1 LFFSHLHIAL
11 CNSVVKI
18 KCFLHHKVHKEAQ
31 RILFILLIIF
41 SFNLGFAQFN
51 EYHPEVNWLTID
63 RENFAVHFH
72 DGAERTAKVVAKI
85 MEEIYEP
92 LTSFYGYKPDKVHF
106 VIKDIDDYANGATY
120 FFDNKIEIWASP
132 LDTDL
137 RGTHNWLRNVIS
149 HEFTHM
155 IQLQAAMK
163 APRTLPALYLQW
175 LNYEDERRP
184 DVLYG
189 FPNMI
194 ISYPVPMIN
203 VPPWFA
209 EGTAQYMRKEF
220 NYDFWDSHR
229 DMILR
234 EYVMN
239 GRMLTWNE
247 MSVFDKTSLGNESVY
262 NSGFALVKYIA
273 EKYGE
278 SKLIEIN
285 NNLRSGF
292 SFTIDGAIKK
302 AIGISGIELYEEW
315 QDYLRNDYEQRT
327 LNIRKNLVDGE
338 KIETE
343 GFGNFYPTYSPDG
356 KKIYYISNK
365 GADYFISSL
374 YEYDVEKKK
383 SKLIQGGIGSTLAVS
398 NDNLKLY
405 YSKLTEKNKNWV
417 SIHDIYVY
425 DLKTEEETRL
435 TFGMRANNP
444 SLSHDGSR
452 IVFIFQKDGTINL
465 GIVDTEVKNFK
476 VITSFSNGEQVFNPK
491 FSPNGEFV
499 VFDYSM
505 NSSRDIARINTDGT
519 GFQFLLSSTQIDER
533 NPVMQNDSTLIY
545 SADEN
550 GIFNLY
556 SINLN
561 SNNKRQLTNVLGGA
575 FMPSPYKSNK
585 IVYAGYEST
594 GYKIYELQNTN
605 EIDLSNFNYLP
616 KTVGDGLNKNTNS
629 LSGAEF
635 NFQRLKNFD
644 DRITPDYEINNYKGT
659 FTKLAIIP
667 FIRLDNYSKKAKGIE
682 LLKPGVYFYS
692 SDMLNRFNIFGSAA
706 INTRWERDIFASL
719 EYRDRIPGLFSLGL
733 KPEISLQ
740 AFNVSRTSEN
750 VIGLFPDTVGG
761 IINYGLK
768 IPIEVG
774 YNLLEFDF
782 IAKHPIFS
790 KLHNLELKV
799 VYSRYEAI
807 IGSFLLP
814 GNLLYPT
821 TRDVYLKG
829 WNVGLAYRLE
839 NFDRTKDMEINP
851 YGTKID
857 FQYEYSINDFNPEEF
872 YDENSG
878 TLVTRF
884 EKTNFNRF
892 ELNLLQAMKLPGWKH
907 SLTVQLRGGTIL
919 GPQTDDFFDFYLGGL
934 IGMKSYPFYSIS
946 GNEFAHVNVTYRFPV
961 FEHIDTRLGHL
972 YIDKIYASIYGDFGN
987 AWNGTSTKLSDFK
1000 KGIGGELR
1008 LQLNSFYLFPTSIFF
1023 NASYAFDE
1031 FRRENAFTKET
1042 IRYGKEW
1049 RMYFGILFGFEF

>member
-1 LFFSHLHIAL
+1 MKNFFVL
-11 CNSVVKI
+11 
-18 KCFLHHKVHKEAQ
+18 
-31 RILFILLIIF
+31 ILFLV
-41 SFNLGFAQFN
+41 SNTSFAQFN
-51 EYHPEVNWLTID
+51 EYHPEVNWFTID

-72 DGAERTAKVVAKI
+72 DGADRTAKVVAKI
-85 MEEIYEP
+85 VDEIYEP

-120 FFDNKIEIWASP
+120 FFDNKIEIWATP

-163 APRTLPALYLQW
+163 APRTLPAFYFQW

-189 FPNMI
+189 FPNLI

-278 SKLIEIN
+278 AKLIEIN

-292 SFTIDGAIKK
+292 SFTIDAAIKK
-302 AIGISGIELYEEW
+302 SLGISGPRLYEEW
-315 QDYLRNDYEQRT
+315 RDHLNEDYKLRTQ
-327 LNIRKNLVDGE
+327 NIRQKIVKGE
-338 KIETE
+338 KIESE
-343 GFGNFYPTYSPDG
+343 GFGNFYPIFSPDE

-365 GADYFISSL
+365 NADYFLTSI
-374 YEYDVEKKK
+374 YEYDIDTKQ
-383 SKLIQGGIGSTLAVS
+383 SKLIQPGVASTLAITEDGS
-398 NDNLKLY
+398 KLI
-405 YSKLTEKNKNWV
+405 YSKLTEKNKNWA

-425 DLKTEEETRL
+425 DLITEEETRL
-435 TFGMRANNP
+435 THGLRANNP
-444 SLSHDGSR
+444 SLSHDGKK
-452 IVFIFQKDGTINL
+452 IVFIFQKDGTINI
-465 GIVDTEVKNFK
+465 GSVDTDGKNFSL
-476 VITSFSNGEQVFNPK
+476 VTSFSNGEQVFNPK
-491 FSPNGEFV
+491 YSSDDSFV

-505 NSSRDIARINTDGT
+505 NGSRDIARIDLDGSD
-519 GFQFLLSSTQIDER
+519 FNFILSSADVDER
-533 NPVMQNDSTLIY
+533 NPVMINDSILVY
-545 SADEN
+545 SADEA
-550 GIFNLY
+550 GIFNLFKY
-556 SINLN
+556 NLN
-561 SNNKRQLTNVLGGA
+561 TSEKKQLTNVLGSV
-575 FMPSPYKSNK
+575 FMPTVSQSDQ
-585 IVYAGYEST
+585 IVYAGYESS
-594 GYKIYELQNTN
+594 GYKIFLLKSIHE
-605 EIDLSNFNYLP
+605 DDFSNFSYLSP
-616 KTVGDGLNKNTNS
+616 TALNANRNNS
-629 LSGAEF
+629 FSSAQSTF
-635 NFQRLKNFD
+635 DWQRLRNFD
-644 DRITPDYEINNYKGT
+644 DSVIPEFEINDYKGS
-659 FTKLAIIP
+659 FTKLAFIP
-667 FIRLDNYSKKAKGIE
+667 FIRFDNYNKKAKGIQ

-692 SDMLNRFNIFGSAA
+692 SDMLNRFNIFGSVA
-706 INTRWERDIFASL
+706 INTRWERDIFVSL
-719 EYRDRIPGLFSLGL
+719 EYRDRIPGLYSLGL

-740 AFNVSRTSEN
+740 GFNVSRTSEN
-750 VIGLFPDTVGG
+750 VIGLFPDTVAGV
-761 IINYGLK
+761 INYGLK

-774 YNLLEFDF
+774 YNLLEFDL
-782 IAKHPIFS
+782 IAKHPIFT
-790 KLHNLELKV
+790 KQHNLEFKF

-821 TRDVYLKG
+821 TRDIYLKG
-829 WNVGLAYRLE
+829 FNFGVAYRFE
-839 NFDRTKDMEINP
+839 NFHRTKDMDINP

-857 FQYEYSINDFNPEEF
+857 LQYEYSTNDFNPEEY
-872 YDENSG
+872 YDESSG
-878 TLVTRF
+878 TLITRF
-884 EKTNFNRF
+884 EKTNFNRL
-892 ELNLLQAMKLPGWKH
+892 ELNLLRAFKLPAWKH
-907 SLTVQLRGGTIL
+907 SLSIQLRAGITL

-946 GNEFAHVNVTYRFPV
+946 GNEFAHVSLTYRFPL
-961 FEHIDTRLGHL
+961 FENIDARFGHF
-972 YIDKIYASIYGDFGN
+972 YIDKIYASFSGDFGN
-987 AWNGTSTKLSDFK
+987 AWNGTSTKLKDFK
-1000 KGIGGELR
+1000 KGVGGEIR

-1031 FRRENAFTKET
+1031 FLRENSFTKET
-1042 IRYGKEW
+1042 ITYGKEW
-1049 RMYFGILFGFEF
+1049 RLYFGILFGFDF

>member
-1 LFFSHLHIAL
+1 MKKLLIFTLFFIY
-11 CNSVVKI
+11 NI
-18 KCFLHHKVHKEAQ
+18 T
-31 RILFILLIIF
+31 I
-41 SFNLGFAQFN
+41 AQFN
-51 EYHPEVNWLTID
+51 EYHPEVNWFTID

-85 MEEIYEP
+85 VDEVYEP
-92 LTSFYGYKPDKVHF
+92 LTSFYRYKPDKVHF
-106 VIKDIDDYANGATY
+106 VIKDIDDFANGVTY

-163 APRTLPALYLQW
+163 APRTLPAFYLQW

-194 ISYPVPMIN
+194 ISYPIPMIN

-239 GRMLTWNE
+239 GKMLTWNE

-262 NSGFALVKYIA
+262 NSGFALVKFIA

-278 SKLIEIN
+278 DKLVEIN

-292 SFTIDGAIKK
+292 SFTIDAAINK
-302 AIGISGIELYEEW
+302 ALGISGIELYKEW
-315 QDYLRNDYEQRT
+315 RDFLKKDYEQRT
-327 LNIRKNLVDGE
+327 QNIRKKIKVGE
-338 KIETE
+338 ITESE

-365 GADYFISSL
+365 GADYFINSV
-374 YEYDVEKKK
+374 YEYEIETKNSKLVKSGVSSTLAITNDG
-383 SKLIQGGIGSTLAVS
+383 SKLI
-398 NDNLKLY
+398 
-405 YSKLTEKNKNWV
+405 YSKLTEKNRNWA
-417 SIHDIYVY
+417 SIHDIYIY
-425 DLKTEEETRL
+425 DLKAEEETRL
-435 TFGMRANNP
+435 THGLRANNP
-444 SLSHDGSR
+444 SLSQDGSK
-452 IVFIFQKDGTINL
+452 IVFIFQKDGTINI
-465 GIVDTEVKNFK
+465 GMIDIAGKNFK
-476 VITSFSNGEQVFNPK
+476 VITSFKNGEQIFNPK
-491 FSPNGEFV
+491 FSSDHSFI

-505 NSSRDIARINTDGT
+505 NGSREIARIDLDGND
-519 GFQFLLSSTQIDER
+519 FRFILNSAEIDER
-533 NPVMQNDSTLIY
+533 NPVMLNDSILVY

-556 SINLN
+556 KYNLN
-561 SNNKRQLTNVLGGA
+561 TSEKKQLTNVLGGA
-575 FMPSPYKSNK
+575 FMPSINRSSQIAYS
-585 IVYAGYEST
+585 GYESS
-594 GYKIYELQNTN
+594 GYKIFQLKDLLE
-605 EIDLSNFNYLP
+605 EDLSNFSYLP
-616 KTVGDGLNKNTNS
+616 RNTRIVDSSNQTS
-629 LSGAEF
+629 VSQSDFDWQQL
-635 NFQRLKNFD
+635 RNFD
-644 DRITPDYEINNYKGT
+644 DTIIPHFEIKDYKGT
-659 FTKLAIIP
+659 FTKLAFMP
-667 FIRLDNYSKKAKGIE
+667 FIRLDNYSKKAKGFE

-706 INTRWERDIFASL
+706 INTRWERDIFVSL
-719 EYRDRIPGLFSLGL
+719 EYRDRIPGLFALGV

-750 VIGLFPDTVGG
+750 VIGLFPDTVAG
-761 IINYGLK
+761 IVYYGLK

-774 YNLLEFDF
+774 YNLLEFDL

-790 KLHNLELKV
+790 KLHNLVFKL

-821 TRDVYLKG
+821 TRDIYLKG
-829 WNVGLAYRLE
+829 WRFGLAYRFE
-839 NFDRTKDMEINP
+839 NFNRTKDMDINP

-857 FQYEYSINDFNPEEF
+857 FQYEYSTNDFNPEEY

-884 EKTNFNRF
+884 EETNFNRF
-892 ELNLLQAMKLPGWKH
+892 ELNLLQSFKLPAWKH
-907 SLTVQLRGGTIL
+907 SLTIQLRGGTIL

-946 GNEFAHVNVTYRFPV
+946 GNEFAHVNLTYRFPL
-961 FEHIDTRLGHL
+961 FENIDARFGHF
-972 YIDKIYASIYGDFGN
+972 YIDKIYASVYSDFGN
-987 AWNGTSTKLSDFK
+987 AWNVKSTKLKDFK
-1000 KGIGGELR
+1000 KGVGGEIR

-1031 FRRENAFTKET
+1031 FLRENSFTKET